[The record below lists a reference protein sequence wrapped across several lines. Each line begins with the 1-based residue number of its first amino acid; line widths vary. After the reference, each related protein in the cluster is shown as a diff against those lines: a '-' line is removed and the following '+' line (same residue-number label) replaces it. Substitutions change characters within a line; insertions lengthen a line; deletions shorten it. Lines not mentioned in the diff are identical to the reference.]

1 MTNPDPYS
9 VMHKKR
15 TGNILTKYIQM
26 KICIILDDLLS
37 SGTGQYSYKSFL
49 YSIVHGDLHS

>member
-26 KICIILDDLLS
+26 KISIILDDLLS
-37 SGTGQYSYKSFL
+37 SGFG
-49 YSIVHGDLHS
+49 IR